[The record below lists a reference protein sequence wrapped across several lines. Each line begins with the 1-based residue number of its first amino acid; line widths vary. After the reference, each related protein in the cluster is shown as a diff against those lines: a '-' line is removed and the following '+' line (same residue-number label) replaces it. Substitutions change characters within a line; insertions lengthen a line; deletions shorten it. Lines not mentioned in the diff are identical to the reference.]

1 MLTALLDVCL
11 QQNIRPKPER
21 VMADFEK
28 AIQNAA
34 RSTLN
39 HDGNLHVQG
48 CFYHLTQSTWRRVQS
63 EGLQNDYHN
72 SEAVKEFCGKID
84 GLAFL
89 PECDVK
95 EGIAILYD
103 EVPDNLRCLVEYFD
117 ATYVNGPLRAV
128 EVAGSVNLRFRRL
141 PPMYPP
147 VLWNVHQA
155 TLQDRDRTNNQCES
169 WNNAFKYLVG
179 CANPSLWH
187 VIYCLNE
194 DAILSATDI
203 IRCERG
209 VLTKK
214 RVKRGT
220 TIHKQK
226 LKRLCN
232 QYSKQEKNPTT
243 IS

>member
-1 MLTALLDVCL
+1 MDGTHSTCPKQFKQLFVIRAPLGDTCVSVVYALLPSKEQEVYEVMLTALLDVCL

-34 RSTLN
+34 QSTLN

-103 EVPDNLRCLVEYFD
+103 EVPDNLRCLVEYLD
-117 ATYVNGPLRAV
+117 TTYVNGPLRAV

-141 PPMYPP
+141 PP
-147 VLWNVHQA
+147 
-155 TLQDRDRTNNQCES
+155 
-169 WNNAFKYLVG
+169 
-179 CANPSLWH
+179 
-187 VIYCLNE
+187 I
-194 DAILSATDI
+194 
-203 IRCERG
+203 
-209 VLTKK
+209 
-214 RVKRGT
+214 
-220 TIHKQK
+220 
-226 LKRLCN
+226 
-232 QYSKQEKNPTT
+232 
-243 IS
+243 